1 MPVLIDLP
9 KAFYCIPHDLLVAN
23 LNAYGFNRE
32 SVAYIYYL
40 KNRKQ
45 CVRINNTQSYLG
57 NITVLSSVFHFPTMT
72 YELLYFILFATT
84 HNFADKN
91 TLACFVKN
99 IQELIP
105 SLTVECEVTWS
116 WLNEN
121 RMIVISGKFQA
132 FIADKRKQD
141 LKK

>member
-1 MPVLIDLP
+1 MPVLTDLP
-9 KAFYCIPHDLLVAN
+9 KAFYCISHDLLVAN
-23 LNAYGFNRE
+23 LNAYDFNRE

-40 KNRKQ
+40 KKRKQ

-57 NITVLSSVFHFPTMT
+57 NMT

-84 HNFADKN
+84 HNFADKS

-105 SLTVECEVTWS
+105 SLKVECEVAWS

-132 FIADKRKQD
+132 FTADKRKQD
-141 LKK
+141 VKK